1 MIELDG
7 NHIEGGGQIVRT
19 ALALSTITGKPFKI
33 HSIRKGR
40 TASGLK
46 NQHLYCI
53 KALEKLCNAKTDGA
67 VLGSENL
74 TFIPGKFEAQK
85 IEIDVETAGSITLLL
100 QSLLLPSMFGSSKTT
115 LTITGGTDVQ
125 WSQPFDYFAE
135 ILVPQMRKYADIDV
149 KLLKRGYY
157 PKGQGKVEIS
167 ITPKYMLK
175 DFKGVSEF
183 LSYLKEQGNK
193 IVLLEQRHLMQVKGV
208 SHASSDLQAAKVAER
223 QALAAESLVKRLGCP
238 VSIRNEYSNTTS
250 TGSGITLWAIFS
262 KNKDDIDAHNP
273 IRIGADA
280 LGEKGKKAEDV
291 GKEAAERL
299 LDEVGYK
306 APVDK
311 YLCDNLLPFIALF
324 GGSIKAAKISEH
336 ALTNMYV
343 IEKFLDVKFEVDK
356 EKGAIAV

>member
-67 VLGSENL
+67 VPGSENL

-157 PKGQGKVEIS
+157 
-167 ITPKYMLK
+167 
-175 DFKGVSEF
+175 
-183 LSYLKEQGNK
+183 
-193 IVLLEQRHLMQVKGV
+193 
-208 SHASSDLQAAKVAER
+208 
-223 QALAAESLVKRLGCP
+223 
-238 VSIRNEYSNTTS
+238 
-250 TGSGITLWAIFS
+250 
-262 KNKDDIDAHNP
+262 
-273 IRIGADA
+273 
-280 LGEKGKKAEDV
+280 
-291 GKEAAERL
+291 
-299 LDEVGYK
+299 
-306 APVDK
+306 
-311 YLCDNLLPFIALF
+311 
-324 GGSIKAAKISEH
+324 
-336 ALTNMYV
+336 
-343 IEKFLDVKFEVDK
+343 
-356 EKGAIAV
+356 